1 MLDPGI
7 NFPIQRCGLSNTGK
21 FAAKSPLAL
30 FNSCLVFFFF
40 QSSLAVRC
48 PQRPIAC
55 DMVALGIH
63 QSFHTTMSV
72 VSRVLTVL
80 EPLVLAYEDASKMDF
95 GVEKNFLA
103 NVSTREAK
111 INNYQIH

>member
-1 MLDPGI
+1 
-7 NFPIQRCGLSNTGK
+7 
-21 FAAKSPLAL
+21 
-30 FNSCLVFFFF
+30 
-40 QSSLAVRC
+40 
-48 PQRPIAC
+48 
-55 DMVALGIH
+55 MVALGIH

-72 VSRVLTVL
+72 VYRVLTVL

-111 INNYQIH
+111 ITIIKYTNTSNFPCVNHHKEAA